1 MSPKPRQAAVDP
13 DNEILAEELR
23 EISRQLAAMAAS
35 NERIETLLRII
46 ADPILQA
53 GLARYFKNSAQMR
66 AYELS
71 DGMLSTRQIGK
82 MVGVD
87 QKTISTWW
95 RNWEANHGIVER
107 AGKRG
112 QCRRRFSF
120 LELLSLASGATGLK
134 ARDDH
139 SVADSGPQAEATSGQ
154 IELPTLP
161 GL

>member
-1 MSPKPRQAAVDP
+1 MSTKPRPAALDP
-13 DNEILAEELR
+13 DNELLAQELN
-23 EISRQLAAMAAS
+23 EVSRQLAALTAS

-46 ADPILQA
+46 ADPLLQSA
-53 GLARYFKNSAQMR
+53 LTRYFKNSAQMR

-71 DGMLSTRQIGK
+71 DGLRSTRQIGK

-95 RNWEANHGIVER
+95 RHWEANHGIVEKV
-107 AGKRG
+107 GKRG

-120 LELLSLASGATGLK
+120 LELLSLSSGVSSLK
-134 ARDDH
+134 TQEDH
-139 SVADSGPQAEATSGQ
+139 SAVDSGTHSEAAPGQ
-154 IELPTLP
+154 IELPTLL